1 MFIKRN
7 TEEQRQEEERRFVQE
22 TLIRRFRGDQQLL
35 YRDLP
40 EFLEHPELKELL
52 LRYAE
57 LQDAIH
63 ASFLEAG
70 YGKTEIELDLDLP
83 IIEANA
89 PGDAPVAENEVVET
103 PAKEPV
109 SAEAEVND
117 APLEET
123 AEETPSSETEPPLD
137 EEVAV
142 EENTDLPTEPISP
155 VSESEN
161 AESENQDA
169 PSEIEAPLLDEGDN
183 LPFVDAASDEE
194 AAESES
200 PAIEGDTETPVA
212 ESAEEPSDAPPA
224 NEEPIDPDP
233 PVPMTPKE
241 LPVIPVKLNLANAK
255 TGVAF
260 SQKIDLTPLQRN
272 ILSLESWEATG
283 FEELGLEV
291 IPTDLG
297 FIIDDIPTDHGKFPV
312 TILLRYEEQEGRPAQ
327 SYRLQGELD
336 ILPDPR
342 KMWKELEP
350 DATEPYQKAHL
361 RSEQV
366 LLGGH
371 TMIAAS
377 RRGRSH
383 AHTGTFRD
391 DEFELSVEEENG
403 WYIMAVADGA
413 GSAKFS
419 RRGSQIAVEQAM
431 AILHS
436 KLDGAFTKEIEALA
450 SEYANDPSDQLSQQ
464 IRSKLYNPLSHSAY
478 AGYRAICVE
487 AEQLGEQPKAFHT
500 TLIVTIVRQFDCGY
514 FIGTYWVGDGA
525 AGVMR
530 KGQYLRVLG
539 NPDGGEYAG
548 QTRFLTMPEI
558 WADGAT
564 VMKRIDFDLV
574 PEFTSVMIMTDGVSD
589 PKFHTDHNLKQQ
601 AKWDELWA
609 DIGESVI
616 FDQGNLEAHEQLLEW
631 LDFWASGEHDDRT
644 IAILF

>member
-1 MFIKRN
+1 MFLKRN

-22 TLIRRFRGDQQLL
+22 TLIRRFRGDQTLL

-40 EFLEHPELKELL
+40 EFLQHPELKDLL
-52 LRYAE
+52 LRYEE

-63 ASFLEAG
+63 ATFVQAG
-70 YGKTEIELDLDLP
+70 YGKAEIELSLEVP
-83 IIEANA
+83 VIEANA
-89 PGDAPVAENEVVET
+89 PADAPVAEPELVET
-103 PAKEPV
+103 IAEEPI
-109 SAEAEVND
+109 APEAEVND
-117 APLEET
+117 APSEET
-123 AEETPSSETEPPLD
+123 AEETPSSEAEPPLN
-137 EEVAV
+137 EEVLA
-142 EENTDLPTEPISP
+142 EGNTNLPTEPVSP
-155 VSESEN
+155 DSESEN
-161 AESENQDA
+161 AEPENKGAASEV
-169 PSEIEAPLLDEGDN
+169 EAPLLDEGDN
-183 LPFVDAASDEE
+183 LPFVDAASNEE
-194 AAESES
+194 THASES
-200 PAIEGDTETPVA
+200 PAIEENTNTPIA
-212 ESAEEPSDAPPA
+212 ESPEEPTDEPPM
-224 NEEPIDPDP
+224 NEEPQDSDP

-241 LPVIPVKLNLANAK
+241 LPVIPVRLNLANAK

-260 SQKIDLTPLQRN
+260 SQKIDLTPLQRSMM
-272 ILSLESWEATG
+272 SLESWEASG

-291 IPTDLG
+291 TANEVG
-297 FIIDDIPTDHGKFPV
+297 FIIDGIPTDHGKFPV
-312 TILLRYEEQEGRPAQ
+312 TILLKFEEEEGRPAQ

-350 DATEPYQKAHL
+350 DSSEPYQKSHL

-419 RRGSQIAVEQAM
+419 RRGSQIAVEE
-431 AILHS
+431 AIKSLHAS
-436 KLDGAFTKEIEALA
+436 LTESFTKEIEALA
-450 SEYANDPSDQLSQQ
+450 SEWATESSDQLSQQ
-464 IRSKLYNPLSHSAY
+464 IRSKLYTPLSHSAY
-478 AGYRAICVE
+478 AGYRTICAE
-487 AEQLGEQPKAFHT
+487 AEQLGEQPKVFHT
-500 TLIVTIVRQFDCGY
+500 TLIVTIVRQFECGY

-609 DIGESVI
+609 DIGETVI
-616 FDQGNLEAHEQLLEW
+616 FDQSNLEAHEQLLEW

>member
-1 MFIKRN
+1 MFVKRN

-22 TLIRRFRGDQQLL
+22 TLIRRFRGDQTLL
-35 YRDLP
+35 YRDLSS
-40 EFLEHPELKELL
+40 FLEHPELKDLL
-52 LRYAE
+52 LRYEE

-63 ASFLEAG
+63 ATFVRG
-70 YGKTEIELDLDLP
+70 GFGKAEIELSMEVP
-83 IIEANA
+83 VIEANA
-89 PGDAPVAENEVVET
+89 SGDAPVAEPELVET
-103 PAKEPV
+103 PAEEPTAPEV
-109 SAEAEVND
+109 LVND
-117 APLEET
+117 TPVEDT
-123 AEETPSSETEPPLD
+123 AEETPSSETEPSLNNEALVEGDGNSNVEEEASVPESEHAEPESPSESLDEPEPGTEPESSAPLD
-137 EEVAV
+137 AAPEDPETP
-142 EENTDLPTEPISP
+142 ESDIPSPKENTEPPI
-155 VSESEN
+155 
-161 AESENQDA
+161 AES
-169 PSEIEAPLLDEGDN
+169 
-183 LPFVDAASDEE
+183 SDE
-194 AAESES
+194 
-200 PAIEGDTETPVA
+200 PT
-212 ESAEEPSDAPPA
+212 DAPPM
-224 NEEPIDPDP
+224 NEEPQDSDP
-233 PVPMTPKE
+233 PIPMTPKE
-241 LPVIPVKLNLANAK
+241 LPVIPVRLNLANAK
-255 TGVAF
+255 TGVGF
-260 SQKIDLTPLQRN
+260 SQKIDLTPLQRSMM
-272 ILSLESWEATG
+272 SLESWEASG

-291 IPTDLG
+291 TANDVG
-297 FIIDDIPTDHGKFPV
+297 FIIDGIPSEHGKYPV
-312 TILLRYEEQEGRPAQ
+312 TILLRFEEDEGRPAQ

-350 DATEPYQKAHL
+350 DATEPYQKSHL

-383 AHTGTFRD
+383 AHQGTFRD

-419 RRGSQIAVEQAM
+419 RRGSQIAVEE
-431 AILHS
+431 AIKSLHGS
-436 KLDGAFTKEIEALA
+436 LTEAFTKEIESLA
-450 SEYANDPSDQLSQQ
+450 AEWANESSDQLSQQ
-464 IRSKLYNPLSHSAY
+464 IRSKLYHPLSHSAY
-478 AGYRAICVE
+478 AGYRTICAE
-487 AEQLGEQPKAFHT
+487 AEQLGEQPKTFHT

-530 KGQYLRVLG
+530 KGQYLKVLG
-539 NPDGGEYAG
+539 NPDGGEFAG

-609 DIGESVI
+609 DIGETVI
-616 FDQGNLEAHEQLLEW
+616 FDQSNLDAHEQLLEW